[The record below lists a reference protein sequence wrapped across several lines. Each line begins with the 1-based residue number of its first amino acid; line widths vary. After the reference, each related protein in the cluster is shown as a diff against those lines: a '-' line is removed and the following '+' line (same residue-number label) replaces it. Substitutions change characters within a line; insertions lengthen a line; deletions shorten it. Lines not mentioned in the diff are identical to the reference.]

1 MDKIESVRNDIILED
16 TSDMTIITYT
26 MKVTEVY
33 KVNINNKHLN
43 KAKKQN
49 TLNQD

>member
-1 MDKIESVRNDIILED
+1 MDKIESVRNDIIWEN
-16 TSDMTIITYT
+16 TSDMTFITYT

>member
-1 MDKIESVRNDIILED
+1 MDKIESVRNDKIMED
-16 TSDMTIITYT
+16 TSDMTIVTYN

-43 KAKKQN
+43 KAKKN
-49 TLNQD
+49 NNRIL